1 MNKEGMTVSE
11 ELFERFC
18 AENEVSYSPIPR
30 ATDEGIKTP
39 DFEILINAR
48 RIIVEVK
55 QLDPESPDDK
65 KYQKQ
70 LDELGITDVHENK
83 VTQRIRGK
91 ISDAMPQLNRW
102 ANKETPGLLFLYSN
116 LPLDGRYIQPRY
128 ILEAMYGEETLEIV
142 LPNNRTIQPHISN
155 VRFGGKRKVTS
166 QYNTS
171 LSAIVNLFE
180 DWEHREIHA
189 HFYNNV
195 FSICKFHPEWFRRN
209 RVKHFSLPNE
219 DMRQFSDWVE
229 V

>member
-128 ILEAMYGEETLEIV
+128 ILEA
-142 LPNNRTIQPHISN
+142 
-155 VRFGGKRKVTS
+155 
-166 QYNTS
+166 
-171 LSAIVNLFE
+171 
-180 DWEHREIHA
+180 
-189 HFYNNV
+189 
-195 FSICKFHPEWFRRN
+195 
-209 RVKHFSLPNE
+209 
-219 DMRQFSDWVE
+219 
-229 V
+229 